1 MNKRMLIDGTHPEE
15 VRVVIA
21 DGNRLEEYDIESATK
36 SQLKGNIYLAKVMRV
51 EPSLQAAF
59 VDFGGNRHGFLAFS
73 EIHPDY
79 YQIPMEDREA
89 LKRDVALF
97 EENAVAAHA
106 HIDSIDGD
114 LTDVDDDDEAD
125 ERDEA
130 DALEASA
137 MERDDDDA
145 DDSDDTD
152 DNADDNADA
161 DDNDENVSDVEEAV
175 TSDGEEP
182 SEEEES
188 GAETDA
194 DHIGLDDENEKQA
207 ASADG
212 DAPLAEGETST
223 PTDGEETKSEAK
235 SGKAGRGRRGDRRDN
250 PMKRYKIQEVIKRRQ
265 ILLVQVVK
273 EERGNKGAALTSY
286 LSLAGRYCV
295 LMPNTSR
302 SGGGVSRKITST
314 TDRRRLRD
322 LLKSLEVP
330 EGMGVIM
337 RTAGMERNKSEI
349 KRDFDYLMRLWEEIR
364 ELTLNSAAPA
374 LVHEEGDLIKRTIR
388 DLYSREI
395 EEVLVEGND
404 AYQAAKKVMR
414 MMMPSHAKR
423 VQPYRD
429 DAIPLFHRYQVE
441 SLLEAMHSPVVQL
454 KSGGYI
460 VIDQTEAL
468 VAIDVNSGRSTKER
482 NIEETAVKTNLEAAS
497 EVALQL
503 RLRDLAGLIVIDF
516 IDMDESRNQRAVEKR
531 FKEAVKNDR
540 ARMQLGQIS
549 SFGLLELSRQR
560 LRPSLI
566 ETSSN
571 VCTHCGGT
579 GNVRSIESMAVRVMR
594 MIEEEGIR
602 DRSSEV
608 LVTVPTAVALYILN
622 QKRAALIAIE
632 TRCGF
637 SVQIIG
643 DDQISMNEAKLDHVK
658 GRQNVNNEPEAVAT
672 TPANNTGSVRS
683 DDASDTGEA
692 SDTDEASNT
701 DEASDAEP
709 QNGKSPARKRRP
721 RRRRRKESAGDD
733 SETAIVGDAEPRAA
747 DAGSDPSASG
757 EQPTE
762 IRPAE
767 TPDGETGDEE
777 NPKRRRRGRRGGR
790 RRSQKST
797 QEDSDAPAI
806 DSNNAESDGADG
818 AADPATTDDATATQE
833 VAEAN
838 VEPHANGSEEPA
850 EGPGP
855 EETNSRNGDAVIATT
870 TDKDTTPQA
879 VAVPAE
885 SSKEDGSSPQ
895 RRGWWK
901 RMMD

>member
-21 DGNRLEEYDIESATK
+21 NGNRLEEYDIESATK

-59 VDFGGNRHGFLAFS
+59 VDFGGNRHGFLAFN

-97 EENAVAAHA
+97 EENAIAAHA

-114 LTDVDDDDEAD
+114 LTDENDEDAE

-130 DALEASA
+130 DARDSA
-137 MERDDDDA
+137 AIESDLERDLESDDDSQ
-145 DDSDDTD
+145 DSDDEHS
-152 DNADDNADA
+152 AS
-161 DDNDENVSDVEEAV
+161 SDVEESGSSEV
-175 TSDGEEP
+175 DPPEENTDSPLVEGESDG
-182 SEEEES
+182 
-188 GAETDA
+188 
-194 DHIGLDDENEKQA
+194 
-207 ASADG
+207 SADG
-212 DAPLAEGETST
+212 ETAEPDAKA
-223 PTDGEETKSEAK
+223 A
-235 SGKAGRGRRGDRRDN
+235 KAGRGRRSERRDN

-374 LVHEEGDLIKRTIR
+374 LVYEEGDLIKRTIR

-395 EEVLVEGND
+395 EEVLVEGNE
-404 AYQAAKKVMR
+404 AYQTAKKVMR
-414 MMMPSHAKR
+414 LMMPSHAKR

-429 DAIPLFHRYQVE
+429 EAIPLFHRFQVE

-497 EVALQL
+497 EIGLQL

-516 IDMDESRNQRAVEKR
+516 IDMDDSRNQRAVEKR
-531 FKEAVKNDR
+531 FKDAVKTDR
-540 ARMQLGQIS
+540 ARMQLGRIS
-549 SFGLLELSRQR
+549 TFGLLELSRQR
-560 LRPSLI
+560 MRPSLM
-566 ETSSN
+566 ETSSD
-571 VCTHCGGT
+571 VCVHCGGT
-579 GNVRSIESMAVRVMR
+579 GHVRSIESMAVRVMR

-602 DRSSEV
+602 ERSSEIS
-608 LVTVPTAVALYILN
+608 VTVPTSVALYILN
-622 QKRAALIAIE
+622 QKRAALTAIE

-637 SVQIIG
+637 SVRISG
-643 DDQISMNEAKLDHVK
+643 DDTISMNEAKLDRIK
-658 GRQNVNNEPEAVAT
+658 GRQHVDNEPEAVAT
-672 TPANNTGSVRS
+672 TPASDNSTIRS
-683 DDASDTGEA
+683 DDADDA
-692 SDTDEASNT
+692 SYAG
-701 DEASDAEP
+701 DAEP
-709 QNGKSPARKRRP
+709 KDETVPARKRRP
-721 RRRRRKESAGDD
+721 RRRRRKETTGDD
-733 SETAIVGDAEPRAA
+733 SEAGIVGNAQPQAA
-747 DAGSDPSASG
+747 DAGSDVSAAG
-757 EQPTE
+757 EQPESTQ
-762 IRPAE
+762 
-767 TPDGETGDEE
+767 TLDGETGEE
-777 NPKRRRRGRRGGR
+777 EKPKRRRRGRRGGR
-790 RRSQKST
+790 RRSPKSE
-797 QEDSDAPAI
+797 QEESAASMSG
-806 DSNNAESDGADG
+806 SNDVESDGSVA
-818 AADPATTDDATATQE
+818 AADQAPTSDSTETQDSAEATEANVAPDANGSRDRANGQGRGETTSSNGDAAISTSADAATTDVQ
-833 VAEAN
+833 
-838 VEPHANGSEEPA
+838 P
-850 EGPGP
+850 
-855 EETNSRNGDAVIATT
+855 
-870 TDKDTTPQA
+870 
-879 VAVPAE
+879 PAE
-885 SSKEDGSSPQ
+885 SPKESEPAPQ
-895 RRGWWK
+895 RRGWWQ